1 MLITLLPIGWRPYAK
16 AIIAAV
22 LPVVLLVVV
31 SLLTHHWNTTAL
43 AGALIGAVGAIAAI
57 VTAALPTYKTLITA
71 LVVLVGL
78 VITGLLTNVWDSN
91 ALAGAIVSV
100 LAALLIYKT
109 PNDGPAPADAQTIGP
124 ASDVLLPRRPERSGM
139 D

>member
-1 MLITLLPIGWRPYAK
+1 MLISLLPTGWRPYAK
-16 AIIAAV
+16 AIIAAL
-22 LPVVLLVVV
+22 LPVVLLVIV
-31 SLLTHHWNTTAL
+31 SLLTDAWDTVAL

-57 VTAALPTYKTLITA
+57 ATAALPTYKTLITA

-91 ALAGAIVSV
+91 ALAGAMVSV
-100 LAALLIYKT
+100 LAALLIYST
-109 PNDGPAPADAQTIGP
+109 PNDGPAPVDATTIGP
-124 ASDVLLPRRPERSGM
+124 ANDVLLPRRPERSGM

>member
-1 MLITLLPIGWRPYAK
+1 MLISLLPIGWRPYAK
-16 AIIAAV
+16 AIIAAL
-22 LPVVLLVVV
+22 LPVVLLVIV
-31 SLLTHHWNTTAL
+31 SVLTHHWDQVAL
-43 AGALIGAVGAIAAI
+43 AGALVGSIGAIATI
-57 VTAALPTYKTLITA
+57 VISVLPTFKTLITA

-109 PNDGPAPADAQTIGP
+109 PNDGPAPAGQRYCINSISLRLAP
-124 ASDVLLPRRPERSGM
+124 AEG
-139 D
+139 